1 MVEKYDFVK
10 VVKIP
15 SPKKPF
21 LVNLRSFFSTY
32 KPFPRRGWLVSVST
46 LKEVYFD
53 EKMSS
58 LVGLKK
64 SYTIFCKSIDF
75 GHL

>member
-1 MVEKYDFVK
+1 MVEKRDFLK

-15 SPKKPF
+15 SPKKLF
-21 LVNLRSFFSTY
+21 LVNLRSFLSTY

-46 LKEVYFD
+46 LRKEYFD

-64 SYTIFCKSIDF
+64 SYKIFCKSIDF